1 MSSDFEKPTHDQP
14 VQVGEVVDVVGLI
27 CNRNDVG
34 GTTILENP
42 GVECRVEKAFWD
54 YETGWRFHGRVID
67 EKVVENFRK
76 QATTGFTPSTIRRNI
91 RQTSRFTKMRSKPS
105 GNSILLTCIFR
116 SMILLRITG
125 FHLRHLRVESL
136 AFVSFI

>member
-67 EKVVENFRK
+67 DKVVENFRK
-76 QATTGFTPSTIRRNI
+76 QAMTGYTPEHYKTQYPANVALYEDALKAQREFDPSYVYF
-91 RQTSRFTKMRSKPS
+91 SEHDLAPHHRFSSVVPGR
-105 GNSILLTCIFR
+105 
-116 SMILLRITG
+116 
-125 FHLRHLRVESL
+125 
-136 AFVSFI
+136 